1 MPNTCARCG
10 RWRDSRHEIVRK
22 VKEAIAPLD
31 AAGDA
36 LADNGAGAA
45 ERGDGGLAPRRVVR
59 MDDRGR
65 GARGYLFDEGLKKPA
80 EAGKGCGVPFRDAP
94 AVVALLYNHLA
105 SSWRDSYS
113 SSGAWLSQH
122 RSPMLNGSQAQGETD
137 RVGNGRAPH

>member
-1 MPNTCARCG
+1 MSARCG

-45 ERGDGGLAPRRVVR
+45 EGGDGGLAPRRVVR

-65 GARGYLFDEGLKKPA
+65 GARGYLFAQFDEGLEKSGVGGIDVIILAAHLHDPSLGRGRRRLAAPRPA
-80 EAGKGCGVPFRDAP
+80 PSPDARR
-94 AVVALLYNHLA
+94 LA
-105 SSWRDSYS
+105 
-113 SSGAWLSQH
+113 
-122 RSPMLNGSQAQGETD
+122 
-137 RVGNGRAPH
+137 GRALAV